1 MHTIYPF
8 ALTIIALIIFLIYKK
23 NQRGRLYFLEENINR
38 LKLEKKELEKELTDK
53 DSIIEHLEKD
63 LIETRKS
70 QLELSGKNGY
80 LTDENEALRKLL
92 SEFKIKKEEKS
103 EDVIVEYI
111 FKQDDQ
117 K

>member
-1 MHTIYPF
+1 M
-8 ALTIIALIIFLIYKK
+8 IIFLIIRK
-23 NQRGRLYFLEENINR
+23 NQQAKSYFHEENINR
-38 LKLEKKELEKELTDK
+38 LKLEKKEMEKELTDK
-53 DSIIEHLEKD
+53 DSTIEHLEKD

-70 QLELSGKNGY
+70 QLELSEKNGS

-92 SEFKIKKEEKS
+92 SELKIKKEEKS